1 MAASSVLLANSI
13 QQIGGCFF
21 SDDYQ
26 GFKKLINELKE
37 AVIFVDSLYVRL
49 NCELV
54 VFISCYR
61 YKIIT

>member
-13 QQIGGCFF
+13 QQIGECFF

-26 GFKKLINELKE
+26 GFTKLINELKE
-37 AVIFVDSLYVRL
+37 AVILDSLYLRL
-49 NCELV
+49 NNCKLI

-61 YKIIT
+61 YKIMT